1 MPRRHSKR
9 HTRRHKKRSNLKMMG
24 GECPGSAS
32 AYVSEITSTNG
43 EQVTAGS
50 LNGTSNN
57 ALAYSAYKGGGDGDG
72 EEMQLG
78 DGDAPK
84 MPIPKT
90 EGGAEPE
97 MKNLFKKGGRRYKQ
111 KRGGSGILTD
121 LAVPAVLLV
130 ANQAMKRRKSTFKK
144 RRSSRRR

>member
-43 EQVTAGS
+43 EQVTTGS

-57 ALAYSAYKGGGDGDG
+57 ALVYTAYKGGDG
-72 EEMQLG
+72 EEMRRVEG
-78 DGDAPK
+78 EEAK
-84 MPIPKT
+84 MLMPQT
-90 EGGAEPE
+90 EGGADPE
-97 MKNLFKKGGRRYKQ
+97 MINLLKTQQGGRRYKQ

-130 ANQAMKRRKSTFKK
+130 ANQAMKRRNSTFKK
-144 RRSSRRR
+144 RRSIRRR